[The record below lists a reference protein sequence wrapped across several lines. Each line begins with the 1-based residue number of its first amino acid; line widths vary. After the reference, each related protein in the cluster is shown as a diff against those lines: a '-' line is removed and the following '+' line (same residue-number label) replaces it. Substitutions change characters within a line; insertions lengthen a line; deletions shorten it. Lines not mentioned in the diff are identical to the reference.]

1 MLREA
6 HKGLEVMGMV
16 AGAVKDERWGDAER
30 GLQKLQGL
38 TGVLLRKVGD
48 KLREK
53 MMVPSPD
60 KGNRG

>member
-16 AGAVKDERWGDAER
+16 ASAVKDERWVDAER
-30 GLQKLQGL
+30 ALQELQEL
-38 TGVLLRKVGD
+38 TGILLREVGD

-53 MMVPSPD
+53 IMVAPPD
-60 KGNRG
+60 TGDRG